1 MQNKNISLEAIRVI
15 VKEEIRP
22 EIERLDKKITDFK
35 DEILTGQDN
44 MSKKLDTILNEH
56 PSMNA
61 SIDQNR
67 DKIKNHE
74 ERIQQVE
81 INTAQA

>member
-1 MQNKNISLEAIRVI
+1 MENKNILLGAIRVI